1 MKKILISLSIIVVAA
16 AITYPHISPNYK
28 YKKIGI
34 TLNKFFKATET
45 QTKNYV
51 IKNGSF
57 KNPKDV
63 MQFVNSS
70 LKAIL
75 KDNTSIN
82 IKMAKENKFIKHR
95 DAVNVY
101 SIGLPVFNID
111 FSPNVKGLPENI
123 QKNFNFVVTELGYVI
138 PNDND
143 MCLWKLQN
151 ENWLT
156 TAETFNTAV
165 CRK

>member
-1 MKKILISLSIIVVAA
+1 
-16 AITYPHISPNYK
+16 
-28 YKKIGI
+28 
-34 TLNKFFKATET
+34 
-45 QTKNYV
+45 
-51 IKNGSF
+51 
-57 KNPKDV
+57 

-70 LKAIL
+70 YSIKKLDGIQDKTILELIPKTLITLFITQFQIKDLKAIL

>member
-1 MKKILISLSIIVVAA
+1 
-16 AITYPHISPNYK
+16 
-28 YKKIGI
+28 
-34 TLNKFFKATET
+34 
-45 QTKNYV
+45 
-51 IKNGSF
+51 
-57 KNPKDV
+57 
-63 MQFVNSS
+63 
-70 LKAIL
+70 
-75 KDNTSIN
+75 
-82 IKMAKENKFIKHR
+82 MAKENKFIKHR

-156 TAETFNTAV
+156 TAETFNTPV